1 MILLLSP
8 AEGSSAAFKSHDAT
22 CQSTI
27 GPVGHHAP
35 GGVNIE
41 QLVIADIEETLL
53 LGVYSLWNPGH
64 IYLRDKAILFKH
76 EGYGSGLKD
85 QAAF

>member
-1 MILLLSP
+1 
-8 AEGSSAAFKSHDAT
+8 
-22 CQSTI
+22 
-27 GPVGHHAP
+27 
-35 GGVNIE
+35 VNIE